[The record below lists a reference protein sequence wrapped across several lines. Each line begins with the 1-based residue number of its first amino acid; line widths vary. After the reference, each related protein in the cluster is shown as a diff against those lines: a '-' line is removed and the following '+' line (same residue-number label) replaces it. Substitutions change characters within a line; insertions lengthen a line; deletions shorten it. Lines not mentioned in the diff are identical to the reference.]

1 MEINLNNITFIIVSF
16 KSEKIIDDCL
26 KSLPKNSKIIVIE
39 NSNNYNLKKS
49 LELKYDNIEVLISE
63 NNGMGASNNLGIL
76 KSETKFAYV
85 LNPDVKFKKDTFENL
100 IAAAV
105 KITDFAILTPI
116 NSDIKFPNFKILKQN
131 KNINDSIISVDS
143 IDGFSMLINKEKFIN
158 QKFFDE
164 NIFLYLENDDFCKRL
179 IDHNEEIYVV
189 PKSKINHLGGKAV
202 SQKFSEEVELSRN
215 WHWIW
220 SKFYFN
226 RKHKGYF
233 FALINGLPTFISAVL
248 KYVLYLAIFNPKKS
262 KIYLH
267 RAMGYLNAAIGRKS
281 FFRPNIKI

>member
-1 MEINLNNITFIIVSF
+1 MELNLNNITFIIVSF

-26 KSLPKNSKIIVIE
+26 KSLPKNSKIMVIE

-100 IAAAV
+100 IAAAI

-164 NIFLYLENDDFCKRL
+164 NIFLYLENDDLCKRVKKNGQKIFVIKNSI
-179 IDHNEEIYVV
+179 IDHKGSSSSSIKNDPEFEY
-189 PKSKINHLGGKAV
+189 L
-202 SQKFSEEVELSRN
+202 RN
-215 WHWIW
+215 WHWMW
-220 SKFYFN
+220 SKYYYN
-226 RKHKGYF
+226 KKHYGMLI
-233 FALINGLPTFISAVL
+233 ALIKIFFNLVSAIF
-248 KYVLYLAIFNPKKS
+248 KYVFYSLTLNNYKKNIFKMRISGILNSILGNKS
-262 KIYLH
+262 KYRI
-267 RAMGYLNAAIGRKS
+267 
-281 FFRPNIKI
+281 

>member
-100 IAAAV
+100 IAAAI

-164 NIFLYLENDDFCKRL
+164 NIFLYLENDDLCKRVKKNGQK
-179 IDHNEEIYVV
+179 IFVIKNSIVDHKGSSSSSIKNDPEFEY
-189 PKSKINHLGGKAV
+189 L
-202 SQKFSEEVELSRN
+202 RN
-215 WHWIW
+215 WHWMW
-220 SKFYFN
+220 SKYYYN
-226 RKHKGYF
+226 KKHYGMLI
-233 FALINGLPTFISAVL
+233 ALIKIFFNLVSAMF
-248 KYVLYLAIFNPKKS
+248 KYVFYSLTLNNYKKNIFKMRISGIINSILGNKS
-262 KIYLH
+262 KYRI
-267 RAMGYLNAAIGRKS
+267 
-281 FFRPNIKI
+281 

>member
-1 MEINLNNITFIIVSF
+1 MELNLNNITFIIVSF

-100 IAAAV
+100 IAAAI

-164 NIFLYLENDDFCKRL
+164 NIFLYLENDDLCKRVKKSGQKIFVIKNSI
-179 IDHNEEIYVV
+179 IDHKGSSSSSIKNDPEFEY
-189 PKSKINHLGGKAV
+189 L
-202 SQKFSEEVELSRN
+202 RN
-215 WHWIW
+215 WHWMW
-220 SKFYFN
+220 SKYYYN
-226 RKHKGYF
+226 KKHYGMLI
-233 FALINGLPTFISAVL
+233 ALIKIFFNLVSAIF
-248 KYVLYLAIFNPKKS
+248 KYVFYSLTLNNYKKNIFKMRISGILNSILGNKS
-262 KIYLH
+262 KYRI
-267 RAMGYLNAAIGRKS
+267 
-281 FFRPNIKI
+281 

>member
-100 IAAAV
+100 IAAAI

-164 NIFLYLENDDFCKRL
+164 NIFLYLENDDLCRRVKKNGQKIFVIKNSI
-179 IDHNEEIYVV
+179 IDHKGSSSSSIKNDPEFEY
-189 PKSKINHLGGKAV
+189 L
-202 SQKFSEEVELSRN
+202 RN
-215 WHWIW
+215 WHWMW

-226 RKHKGYF
+226 KKHYGF
-233 FALINGLPTFISAVL
+233 FSAILKLFI
-248 KYVLYLAIFNPKKS
+248 I
-262 KIYLH
+262 
-267 RAMGYLNAAIGRKS
+267 
-281 FFRPNIKI
+281 

>member
-1 MEINLNNITFIIVSF
+1 MELNLNNITFIIVSF

-63 NNGMGASNNLGIL
+63 NNGMGTSNNLGIL

-100 IAAAV
+100 IADAV

-164 NIFLYLENDDFCKRL
+164 NIFLYLENDDLCKRVKKSGQKIFVIKNSI
-179 IDHNEEIYVV
+179 IDHKGSSSSSIKNDPEFEY
-189 PKSKINHLGGKAV
+189 L
-202 SQKFSEEVELSRN
+202 RN
-215 WHWIW
+215 WHWMW
-220 SKFYFN
+220 SKYYYN
-226 RKHKGYF
+226 KKHYGMLI
-233 FALINGLPTFISAVL
+233 ALIKIFFNLVSAMF
-248 KYVLYLAIFNPKKS
+248 KYVFYSLTLNNYKKNIFKMRISGIINSILGNKS
-262 KIYLH
+262 KYRI
-267 RAMGYLNAAIGRKS
+267 
-281 FFRPNIKI
+281 

>member
-63 NNGMGASNNLGIL
+63 NNGMGASNNLGIS

-85 LNPDVKFKKDTFENL
+85 LNPDVRFKKDTFENL
-100 IAAAV
+100 IAAAI

-164 NIFLYLENDDFCKRL
+164 NIFLYLENDDLCKRVKKNGQK
-179 IDHNEEIYVV
+179 IFVIKNSIVDHKGSSSSSIKNDPEFEY
-189 PKSKINHLGGKAV
+189 L
-202 SQKFSEEVELSRN
+202 RN
-215 WHWIW
+215 WHWMW
-220 SKFYFN
+220 SKYYYN
-226 RKHKGYF
+226 KKHYGMLI
-233 FALINGLPTFISAVL
+233 ALIKIFFNLVPAIF
-248 KYVLYLAIFNPKKS
+248 KYVFYSLTLNNYKKNIFKMRISGIINSILGNKS
-262 KIYLH
+262 KYRI
-267 RAMGYLNAAIGRKS
+267 
-281 FFRPNIKI
+281 

>member
-1 MEINLNNITFIIVSF
+1 MELNLNNITFIIVSF

-100 IAAAV
+100 IAAAI

-131 KNINDSIISVDS
+131 KNINDNIVSVDS

-164 NIFLYLENDDFCKRL
+164 NIFLYLENDDLCKRVKKSGQKIFVIKNSI
-179 IDHNEEIYVV
+179 IDHKGSSSSSIKNDPEFEY
-189 PKSKINHLGGKAV
+189 L
-202 SQKFSEEVELSRN
+202 RN
-215 WHWIW
+215 WHWMW
-220 SKFYFN
+220 SKYYYN
-226 RKHKGYF
+226 KKHYGMLI
-233 FALINGLPTFISAVL
+233 ALIKIFFNLVSAIF
-248 KYVLYLAIFNPKKS
+248 KYVFYSLTLNNYKKNIFKMRISGIVNSILGNKS
-262 KIYLH
+262 KYRI
-267 RAMGYLNAAIGRKS
+267 
-281 FFRPNIKI
+281 

>member
-1 MEINLNNITFIIVSF
+1 MELNLNNITFIIVSF

-100 IAAAV
+100 IAAAI

-164 NIFLYLENDDFCKRL
+164 NIFLYLENDDLCKRVKKNGQKIFVIKNSI
-179 IDHNEEIYVV
+179 IDHKGSSSSSIKNDPEFEY
-189 PKSKINHLGGKAV
+189 L
-202 SQKFSEEVELSRN
+202 RN
-215 WHWIW
+215 WHWMW
-220 SKFYFN
+220 SKYYYN
-226 RKHKGYF
+226 KKHYGMLI
-233 FALINGLPTFISAVL
+233 ALIKIFFNLVSAIF
-248 KYVLYLAIFNPKKS
+248 KYVFYSLTLNNYKKNIFKMRISGIINSILGNKS
-262 KIYLH
+262 KYRI
-267 RAMGYLNAAIGRKS
+267 
-281 FFRPNIKI
+281 

>member
-1 MEINLNNITFIIVSF
+1 MELNLNNITFIIVSF

-100 IAAAV
+100 IAAAI

-164 NIFLYLENDDFCKRL
+164 NIFLYLENDDLCKRVKKSGQKIFVIKNSI
-179 IDHNEEIYVV
+179 IDHKGSSSSSIKNDPEFEY
-189 PKSKINHLGGKAV
+189 L
-202 SQKFSEEVELSRN
+202 RN
-215 WHWIW
+215 WHWMW
-220 SKFYFN
+220 SKYYYN
-226 RKHKGYF
+226 KKHYGMLI
-233 FALINGLPTFISAVL
+233 ALIKIFFNLESAMF
-248 KYVLYLAIFNPKKS
+248 KYVFYSLTLNNYKKNIFKMRISGIINSILGNKS
-262 KIYLH
+262 KYRI
-267 RAMGYLNAAIGRKS
+267 
-281 FFRPNIKI
+281 

>member
-1 MEINLNNITFIIVSF
+1 MELNLNNITFIIVSF

-164 NIFLYLENDDFCKRL
+164 NIFLYLENDDLCKRVKKSGQKIFVIKNSI
-179 IDHNEEIYVV
+179 IDHKGSSSSSIKNDPEFEY
-189 PKSKINHLGGKAV
+189 L
-202 SQKFSEEVELSRN
+202 RN
-215 WHWIW
+215 WHWMW
-220 SKFYFN
+220 SKYYYN
-226 RKHKGYF
+226 KKHYGIF
-233 FALINGLPTFISAVL
+233 IALIKIFFNLVSAIF
-248 KYVLYLAIFNPKKS
+248 KYVFYSLTLNNYKKNIFRMRISGILNSILGNKS
-262 KIYLH
+262 KYRI
-267 RAMGYLNAAIGRKS
+267 
-281 FFRPNIKI
+281 

>member
-100 IAAAV
+100 IAAAI

-164 NIFLYLENDDFCKRL
+164 NIFLYLENDDLCKRVKKSGQKIFVIKNSI
-179 IDHNEEIYVV
+179 IDHKGSSSSSIKNDPEFEY
-189 PKSKINHLGGKAV
+189 L
-202 SQKFSEEVELSRN
+202 RN
-215 WHWIW
+215 WHWMW
-220 SKFYFN
+220 SKYYYN
-226 RKHKGYF
+226 KKHYGIF
-233 FALINGLPTFISAVL
+233 IALIKIFFNLVSAIF
-248 KYVLYLAIFNPKKS
+248 KYVFYSLTLNNYKKNIFKMRISGIINSILGNKS
-262 KIYLH
+262 KYRI
-267 RAMGYLNAAIGRKS
+267 
-281 FFRPNIKI
+281 

>member
-100 IAAAV
+100 IAAAI

-164 NIFLYLENDDFCKRL
+164 NIFLYLENDDLCKRVKKNGQKIFVIKNSI
-179 IDHNEEIYVV
+179 IDHKGSSSSSIKNDPEFEY
-189 PKSKINHLGGKAV
+189 L
-202 SQKFSEEVELSRN
+202 RN
-215 WHWIW
+215 WHWMW
-220 SKFYFN
+220 SKYYYN
-226 RKHKGYF
+226 KKHYGILI
-233 FALINGLPTFISAVL
+233 ALIKIFFNLVSAIF
-248 KYVLYLAIFNPKKS
+248 KYVFYSLTLNNYKKNIFKMRISGIINSILGNKS
-262 KIYLH
+262 KYRI
-267 RAMGYLNAAIGRKS
+267 
-281 FFRPNIKI
+281 

>member
-1 MEINLNNITFIIVSF
+1 MELNLNNITFIIVSF

-26 KSLPKNSKIIVIE
+26 KSLPKNSKVIVIE

-164 NIFLYLENDDFCKRL
+164 NIFLYLENDDLCRRVKKNGQKIFVIKNSI
-179 IDHNEEIYVV
+179 IDHKGSSSSSIKNDPEFEY
-189 PKSKINHLGGKAV
+189 L
-202 SQKFSEEVELSRN
+202 RN
-215 WHWIW
+215 WHWMW
-220 SKFYFN
+220 SKYYYN
-226 RKHKGYF
+226 KKHYGIF
-233 FALINGLPTFISAVL
+233 IALIKIFFNLVSAIF
-248 KYVLYLAIFNPKKS
+248 KYVFYSLTLNNYKKNIFKMRISGILNSILGNKS
-262 KIYLH
+262 KYRI
-267 RAMGYLNAAIGRKS
+267 
-281 FFRPNIKI
+281 

>member
-1 MEINLNNITFIIVSF
+1 MELNLNNITFIIVSF

-85 LNPDVKFKKDTFENL
+85 LNPDVRFKKDTFENL
-100 IAAAV
+100 IAAAI

-164 NIFLYLENDDFCKRL
+164 NIFLYLENDDLCRRVKKNGQKIFVIKNS
-179 IDHNEEIYVV
+179 IVDHKGSSSSSIKNDPEFEY
-189 PKSKINHLGGKAV
+189 L
-202 SQKFSEEVELSRN
+202 RN
-215 WHWIW
+215 WHWMW
-220 SKFYFN
+220 SKYYYN
-226 RKHKGYF
+226 KKHYGIF
-233 FALINGLPTFISAVL
+233 IALIKIFFNLVSAIF
-248 KYVLYLAIFNPKKS
+248 KYVFYSLTLNNYKKNIFKMRISGIINSILGNKS
-262 KIYLH
+262 KYRI
-267 RAMGYLNAAIGRKS
+267 
-281 FFRPNIKI
+281 

>member
-100 IAAAV
+100 IAAAI

-164 NIFLYLENDDFCKRL
+164 NIFLYLENDDLCRRVKKNGQKIFVIKNSI
-179 IDHNEEIYVV
+179 IDHKGSSSSSIKNDPEFEY
-189 PKSKINHLGGKAV
+189 L
-202 SQKFSEEVELSRN
+202 RN
-215 WHWIW
+215 WHWMW
-220 SKFYFN
+220 SKYYYN
-226 RKHKGYF
+226 KKHYGIF
-233 FALINGLPTFISAVL
+233 IALIKIFFNLVSAIF
-248 KYVLYLAIFNPKKS
+248 KYVFYSLTLNNYKKNIFKMRISGIVNSILGNKS
-262 KIYLH
+262 KYRI
-267 RAMGYLNAAIGRKS
+267 
-281 FFRPNIKI
+281 

>member
-1 MEINLNNITFIIVSF
+1 MELNLNNITFIIVSF

-116 NSDIKFPNFKILKQN
+116 NSDIKFPNFKILNQN

-164 NIFLYLENDDFCKRL
+164 NIFLYLENDDLCKRVKKNGQKIFVIKNSI
-179 IDHNEEIYVV
+179 IDHKGSSSSSIKNDPEFEY
-189 PKSKINHLGGKAV
+189 L
-202 SQKFSEEVELSRN
+202 RN
-215 WHWIW
+215 WHWMW
-220 SKFYFN
+220 SKYYYN
-226 RKHKGYF
+226 KKHYGIF
-233 FALINGLPTFISAVL
+233 IALIKIFFNLVSAMF
-248 KYVLYLAIFNPKKS
+248 KYVFYSLTLNNYKKNIFKMRISGILNSILGNKS
-262 KIYLH
+262 KYRI
-267 RAMGYLNAAIGRKS
+267 
-281 FFRPNIKI
+281 

>member
-1 MEINLNNITFIIVSF
+1 MELNLNNITFIIVSF

-100 IAAAV
+100 IAAAI

-116 NSDIKFPNFKILKQN
+116 NSDIKFPNFKILKKN

-164 NIFLYLENDDFCKRL
+164 NIFLYLENDDLCKRVKKSGQKIFVIKNSI
-179 IDHNEEIYVV
+179 IDHKGSSSSSIKNDPEFEY
-189 PKSKINHLGGKAV
+189 L
-202 SQKFSEEVELSRN
+202 RN
-215 WHWIW
+215 WHWMW
-220 SKFYFN
+220 SKYYYN
-226 RKHKGYF
+226 KKHHGILI
-233 FALINGLPTFISAVL
+233 ALIKIFFNLVSAIF
-248 KYVLYLAIFNPKKS
+248 KYVFYSLTLNNYKKNIFMMRISGIINSILGNKS
-262 KIYLH
+262 KY
-267 RAMGYLNAAIGRKS
+267 R
-281 FFRPNIKI
+281 IKN

>member
-100 IAAAV
+100 IAAAI

-164 NIFLYLENDDFCKRL
+164 NIFLYLENDDLCKRVKKSGQKIFVIKNSI
-179 IDHNEEIYVV
+179 IDHKGSSSSSIKNDPEFEY
-189 PKSKINHLGGKAV
+189 L
-202 SQKFSEEVELSRN
+202 RN
-215 WHWIW
+215 WHWMW
-220 SKFYFN
+220 SKYYYN
-226 RKHKGYF
+226 KKHHGILI
-233 FALINGLPTFISAVL
+233 ALIKIFFNLVSAIF
-248 KYVLYLAIFNPKKS
+248 KYVFYSLTLNNYKKNIFKMRISGIINSILGNKS
-262 KIYLH
+262 KYRI
-267 RAMGYLNAAIGRKS
+267 
-281 FFRPNIKI
+281 

>member
-1 MEINLNNITFIIVSF
+1 MELNLNNITFIIVSF

-164 NIFLYLENDDFCKRL
+164 NIFLYLENDDLCKRVKKSGQKIFVIKNSI
-179 IDHNEEIYVV
+179 IDHKGSSSSSIKNDPEFEY
-189 PKSKINHLGGKAV
+189 L
-202 SQKFSEEVELSRN
+202 RN
-215 WHWIW
+215 WHWMW
-220 SKFYFN
+220 SKYYYN
-226 RKHKGYF
+226 KKHYGIF
-233 FALINGLPTFISAVL
+233 IALIKIFFNLVSAIF
-248 KYVLYLAIFNPKKS
+248 KYVFYSLTLNNYKKNIFKMRISGILNSILGNKS
-262 KIYLH
+262 K
-267 RAMGYLNAAIGRKS
+267 
-281 FFRPNIKI
+281 FRI

>member
-1 MEINLNNITFIIVSF
+1 MELNLNNITFIIVSF

-100 IAAAV
+100 IAAAI

-164 NIFLYLENDDFCKRL
+164 NIFLYLENDDLCKRVKKSGQKIFVIKNSI
-179 IDHNEEIYVV
+179 IDHKGSSSSSIKNDPEFEY
-189 PKSKINHLGGKAV
+189 L
-202 SQKFSEEVELSRN
+202 RN
-215 WHWIW
+215 WHWMW
-220 SKFYFN
+220 SKYYYN
-226 RKHKGYF
+226 KKHYGILI
-233 FALINGLPTFISAVL
+233 ALIKIFFNLATAIF
-248 KYVLYLAIFNPKKS
+248 KYVFYSLTLNNYKKNIFKMRISGIINSILGNKS
-262 KIYLH
+262 KYRI
-267 RAMGYLNAAIGRKS
+267 
-281 FFRPNIKI
+281 

>member
-1 MEINLNNITFIIVSF
+1 MELNLNNITFIIVSF

-164 NIFLYLENDDFCKRL
+164 NIFLYLENDDLCKRVKKSGQKIFVVKNSI
-179 IDHNEEIYVV
+179 IDHKGSSSSSIKNDPEFEY
-189 PKSKINHLGGKAV
+189 L
-202 SQKFSEEVELSRN
+202 RN
-215 WHWIW
+215 WHWMW
-220 SKFYFN
+220 SKYYYN
-226 RKHKGYF
+226 KKHYGMLI
-233 FALINGLPTFISAVL
+233 ALIKIFFNLVSAMF
-248 KYVLYLAIFNPKKS
+248 KYVFYSLTLNNYKKNIFKMRISGIINSILGNKS
-262 KIYLH
+262 KYRI
-267 RAMGYLNAAIGRKS
+267 
-281 FFRPNIKI
+281 

>member
-1 MEINLNNITFIIVSF
+1 MELNLNNITFIIVSF

-26 KSLPKNSKIIVIE
+26 KSLPKNSKVIVIE

-100 IAAAV
+100 MVAATKIA
-105 KITDFAILTPI
+105 DFAILTPI

-164 NIFLYLENDDFCKRL
+164 NIFLYLENDDLCRRVKKNGQKIFVIKNSI
-179 IDHNEEIYVV
+179 IDHKGSSSSSIKNDPEFEY
-189 PKSKINHLGGKAV
+189 L
-202 SQKFSEEVELSRN
+202 RN
-215 WHWIW
+215 WHWMW
-220 SKFYFN
+220 SKYYYN
-226 RKHKGYF
+226 KKHYGIF
-233 FALINGLPTFISAVL
+233 IALIKIFFNLVSAIF
-248 KYVLYLAIFNPKKS
+248 KYVFYSLTLNNYKKNIFKMRISGIINSILGNKS
-262 KIYLH
+262 KYRI
-267 RAMGYLNAAIGRKS
+267 
-281 FFRPNIKI
+281 

>member
-1 MEINLNNITFIIVSF
+1 MELNLNNITFIIVSF

-100 IAAAV
+100 IAAAI

-164 NIFLYLENDDFCKRL
+164 NIFLYLENDDLCRRVKKNGQKIFVIKNSI
-179 IDHNEEIYVV
+179 IDHKGSSSSSIKNDPEFEY
-189 PKSKINHLGGKAV
+189 L
-202 SQKFSEEVELSRN
+202 RN
-215 WHWIW
+215 WHWMW
-220 SKFYFN
+220 SKYYYN
-226 RKHKGYF
+226 KKHYGMLI
-233 FALINGLPTFISAVL
+233 ALIKIFFNLVSAIF
-248 KYVLYLAIFNPKKS
+248 KYVFYSLTLNNYKKNIFKMRISGIINSILGNKS
-262 KIYLH
+262 KYRI
-267 RAMGYLNAAIGRKS
+267 
-281 FFRPNIKI
+281 

>member
-26 KSLPKNSKIIVIE
+26 KSLPKNSKVIVIE

-100 IAAAV
+100 IAAAI

-164 NIFLYLENDDFCKRL
+164 NIFLYLENDDLCRRVKKNGQKIFVIKNSI
-179 IDHNEEIYVV
+179 IDHKGSSSSSIKNDPEFEY
-189 PKSKINHLGGKAV
+189 L
-202 SQKFSEEVELSRN
+202 RN
-215 WHWIW
+215 WHWMW
-220 SKFYFN
+220 SKYYYN
-226 RKHKGYF
+226 KKHYGIF
-233 FALINGLPTFISAVL
+233 IALIKIFFNLVSAIF
-248 KYVLYLAIFNPKKS
+248 KYVFYSLTLNNYKKNIFKMRISGIINSILGNKS
-262 KIYLH
+262 KYRI
-267 RAMGYLNAAIGRKS
+267 
-281 FFRPNIKI
+281 

>member
-164 NIFLYLENDDFCKRL
+164 NIFLYLENDDLCKRVKKSGQKIFVIKNSI
-179 IDHNEEIYVV
+179 IDHKGSSSSSIKNDPEFEY
-189 PKSKINHLGGKAV
+189 L
-202 SQKFSEEVELSRN
+202 RN
-215 WHWIW
+215 WHWMW
-220 SKFYFN
+220 SKYYYN
-226 RKHKGYF
+226 KKHYGMLI
-233 FALINGLPTFISAVL
+233 ALIKIFFNLVSAMF
-248 KYVLYLAIFNPKKS
+248 KYVFYSLTLNNYKKNIFKMRISGIINSILGNKS
-262 KIYLH
+262 KYRI
-267 RAMGYLNAAIGRKS
+267 
-281 FFRPNIKI
+281 

>member
-100 IAAAV
+100 IADAV

-164 NIFLYLENDDFCKRL
+164 NIFLYLENDDLCRRVKKNGQKIFVIKNSI
-179 IDHNEEIYVV
+179 IDHKGSSSSSIKNDPEFEY
-189 PKSKINHLGGKAV
+189 L
-202 SQKFSEEVELSRN
+202 RN
-215 WHWIW
+215 WHWMW
-220 SKFYFN
+220 SKYYYN
-226 RKHKGYF
+226 KKHYGMLI
-233 FALINGLPTFISAVL
+233 ALIKIFFNLVSAMF
-248 KYVLYLAIFNPKKS
+248 KYVFYSLTLNNYKKNIFKMRISGILNSILGNKS
-262 KIYLH
+262 KYRI
-267 RAMGYLNAAIGRKS
+267 
-281 FFRPNIKI
+281 

>member
-100 IAAAV
+100 IAAAI

-164 NIFLYLENDDFCKRL
+164 NIFLYLENDDLCKRVKKSGQKIFVIKNSI
-179 IDHNEEIYVV
+179 IDHKGSSSSSIKNDPEFEY
-189 PKSKINHLGGKAV
+189 L
-202 SQKFSEEVELSRN
+202 RN
-215 WHWIW
+215 WHWMW
-220 SKFYFN
+220 SKYYYN
-226 RKHKGYF
+226 KKHYGMLI
-233 FALINGLPTFISAVL
+233 ALIKIFFNLVSAMF
-248 KYVLYLAIFNPKKS
+248 KYVFYSLTLNNYKKNIFKMRISGIINSILGNKS
-262 KIYLH
+262 KYRI
-267 RAMGYLNAAIGRKS
+267 
-281 FFRPNIKI
+281 

>member
-63 NNGMGASNNLGIL
+63 NNGMGTSNNLGIL

-100 IAAAV
+100 IAAAI

-164 NIFLYLENDDFCKRL
+164 NIFLYLENDDLCRRVKKNGQKIFVIKNSI
-179 IDHNEEIYVV
+179 IDHKGSSSSSIKNDPEFEY
-189 PKSKINHLGGKAV
+189 L
-202 SQKFSEEVELSRN
+202 RN
-215 WHWIW
+215 WHWMW
-220 SKFYFN
+220 SKYYYN
-226 RKHKGYF
+226 KKHYGMLI
-233 FALINGLPTFISAVL
+233 ALIKIFFNLVSAMF
-248 KYVLYLAIFNPKKS
+248 KYVFYSLTLNNYKKNIFKMRISGIINSILGNKS
-262 KIYLH
+262 KYRI
-267 RAMGYLNAAIGRKS
+267 
-281 FFRPNIKI
+281 

>member
-100 IAAAV
+100 IAAAI

-164 NIFLYLENDDFCKRL
+164 NIFLYLENDDLCRRVKKNGQKIFVIKNSI
-179 IDHNEEIYVV
+179 IDHKGSSSSSIKNDPEFEY
-189 PKSKINHLGGKAV
+189 L
-202 SQKFSEEVELSRN
+202 RN
-215 WHWIW
+215 WHWMW
-220 SKFYFN
+220 SKYYYN
-226 RKHKGYF
+226 KKHYGMLI
-233 FALINGLPTFISAVL
+233 ALIKIFFNLVSAIF
-248 KYVLYLAIFNPKKS
+248 KYVFYSLTLNNYKKNIFKMRISGIINSILGNKS
-262 KIYLH
+262 KYRI
-267 RAMGYLNAAIGRKS
+267 
-281 FFRPNIKI
+281 

>member
-164 NIFLYLENDDFCKRL
+164 NIFLYLENDDLCKRVKKSGQKIFVIKNSI
-179 IDHNEEIYVV
+179 IDHKGSSSSSIKNDPEFEY
-189 PKSKINHLGGKAV
+189 L
-202 SQKFSEEVELSRN
+202 RN
-215 WHWIW
+215 WHWMW
-220 SKFYFN
+220 SKYYYN
-226 RKHKGYF
+226 KKHYGILI
-233 FALINGLPTFISAVL
+233 ALIKIFFNLVSAIF
-248 KYVLYLAIFNPKKS
+248 KYVFYSLTLNNYKKNIFKMRISGIINSILGNKS
-262 KIYLH
+262 KYRI
-267 RAMGYLNAAIGRKS
+267 
-281 FFRPNIKI
+281 

>member
-1 MEINLNNITFIIVSF
+1 MELNLNNITFIIVSF

-100 IAAAV
+100 IAAAI

-164 NIFLYLENDDFCKRL
+164 NIFLYLENDDLCKRVKKNGQKIFVIKNSI
-179 IDHNEEIYVV
+179 IDHKGSSSSSIKNDPEFEY
-189 PKSKINHLGGKAV
+189 L
-202 SQKFSEEVELSRN
+202 RN
-215 WHWIW
+215 WHWMW
-220 SKFYFN
+220 SKYYYN
-226 RKHKGYF
+226 KKHYGILI
-233 FALINGLPTFISAVL
+233 ALIKIFFNLVSAIF
-248 KYVLYLAIFNPKKS
+248 KYVFYSLTLNNYKKNIFKMRISGIINSILGNKS
-262 KIYLH
+262 KYRI
-267 RAMGYLNAAIGRKS
+267 
-281 FFRPNIKI
+281 

>member
-1 MEINLNNITFIIVSF
+1 MELNLNNITFIIVSF

-100 IAAAV
+100 IAAAI

-164 NIFLYLENDDFCKRL
+164 NIFLYLENDDLCKRVKKSGQKIFVIKNSI
-179 IDHNEEIYVV
+179 IDHKGSSSSSIKNDPEFEY
-189 PKSKINHLGGKAV
+189 L
-202 SQKFSEEVELSRN
+202 RN
-215 WHWIW
+215 WHWMW
-220 SKFYFN
+220 SKYYYN
-226 RKHKGYF
+226 KKHYGILI
-233 FALINGLPTFISAVL
+233 ALIKIFFNLVSAIF
-248 KYVLYLAIFNPKKS
+248 KYVFYSLTLNNYKKNIFMMRISGIINSILGNKS
-262 KIYLH
+262 KYRI
-267 RAMGYLNAAIGRKS
+267 
-281 FFRPNIKI
+281 

>member
-1 MEINLNNITFIIVSF
+1 MELNLNNITFIIVSF

-100 IAAAV
+100 IAAAI

-164 NIFLYLENDDFCKRL
+164 NIFLYLENDDLCKRVKKNGQKIFVIKNSI
-179 IDHNEEIYVV
+179 IDHKGSSSSSIKNDPEFEY
-189 PKSKINHLGGKAV
+189 L
-202 SQKFSEEVELSRN
+202 RN
-215 WHWIW
+215 WHWMW
-220 SKFYFN
+220 SKYYFN
-226 RKHKGYF
+226 KKHYGILI
-233 FALINGLPTFISAVL
+233 ALIKILFNLISATF
-248 KYVLYLAIFNPKKS
+248 KYIFYLLTLNNYKKNIFKMRISGIINSILGNKS
-262 KIYLH
+262 KYRI
-267 RAMGYLNAAIGRKS
+267 
-281 FFRPNIKI
+281 

>member
-100 IAAAV
+100 IADAV

-164 NIFLYLENDDFCKRL
+164 NIFLYLENDDLCRRVKKNGQKIFVIKNSI
-179 IDHNEEIYVV
+179 IDHKGSSSSSIKNDPEFEY
-189 PKSKINHLGGKAV
+189 L
-202 SQKFSEEVELSRN
+202 RN
-215 WHWIW
+215 WHWMW
-220 SKFYFN
+220 SKYYYN
-226 RKHKGYF
+226 KKHYGIF
-233 FALINGLPTFISAVL
+233 VALIKIFFNLVSAIF
-248 KYVLYLAIFNPKKS
+248 KYVFYSLTLNNYKKNIFKMRISGILNSILGNKS
-262 KIYLH
+262 KYRI
-267 RAMGYLNAAIGRKS
+267 
-281 FFRPNIKI
+281 

>member
-1 MEINLNNITFIIVSF
+1 MELNLNNITFVIVSF

-100 IAAAV
+100 IAAAI

-164 NIFLYLENDDFCKRL
+164 NIFLYLENDDLCKRVKKSGQKIFVIKNSI
-179 IDHNEEIYVV
+179 IDHKGSSSSSIKNDPEFEY
-189 PKSKINHLGGKAV
+189 L
-202 SQKFSEEVELSRN
+202 RN
-215 WHWIW
+215 WHWMW
-220 SKFYFN
+220 SKYYYN
-226 RKHKGYF
+226 KKHYGILI
-233 FALINGLPTFISAVL
+233 ALIKIFFNLATAIF
-248 KYVLYLAIFNPKKS
+248 KYVFYSLTLNNYKKNIFKMRISGIINSILGNKS
-262 KIYLH
+262 KYRI
-267 RAMGYLNAAIGRKS
+267 
-281 FFRPNIKI
+281 

>member
-1 MEINLNNITFIIVSF
+1 MELNLNNITFIIVSF

-63 NNGMGASNNLGIL
+63 NNGMGTSNNLGIL

-100 IAAAV
+100 IADAV

-164 NIFLYLENDDFCKRL
+164 NIFLYLENDDLCRRVKKNGQKIFVIKNSI
-179 IDHNEEIYVV
+179 IDHKGSSSSSIKNDPEFEY
-189 PKSKINHLGGKAV
+189 L
-202 SQKFSEEVELSRN
+202 RN
-215 WHWIW
+215 WHWMW
-220 SKFYFN
+220 SKYYYN
-226 RKHKGYF
+226 KKHYGMLI
-233 FALINGLPTFISAVL
+233 ALIKIFFNLVSAMF
-248 KYVLYLAIFNPKKS
+248 KYVFYSLTLNNYKKNIFKMRISGIINSILGNKS
-262 KIYLH
+262 KYRI
-267 RAMGYLNAAIGRKS
+267 
-281 FFRPNIKI
+281 

>member
-1 MEINLNNITFIIVSF
+1 MELNLNNITFIIVSF
-16 KSEKIIDDCL
+16 KSEKVIDDCL

-39 NSNNYNLKKS
+39 NSSNYNLKKS

-100 IAAAV
+100 IAAAI

-164 NIFLYLENDDFCKRL
+164 NIFLYLENDDLCKRVKKSGQKIFVIKNSI
-179 IDHNEEIYVV
+179 IDHKGSSSSSIKNDPEFEY
-189 PKSKINHLGGKAV
+189 L
-202 SQKFSEEVELSRN
+202 RN
-215 WHWIW
+215 WHWMW
-220 SKFYFN
+220 SKYYYN
-226 RKHKGYF
+226 KKHHGILI
-233 FALINGLPTFISAVL
+233 ALIKIFFNLVSAIF
-248 KYVLYLAIFNPKKS
+248 KYVFYSLTLNNYKKNIFKMRISGILNSILGNKS
-262 KIYLH
+262 KYRI
-267 RAMGYLNAAIGRKS
+267 
-281 FFRPNIKI
+281 

>member
-1 MEINLNNITFIIVSF
+1 MELNLNNITFIIVSF

-164 NIFLYLENDDFCKRL
+164 NIFLYLENDDLCKRVKKSGQKIFVIKNSI
-179 IDHNEEIYVV
+179 IDHKGSSSSSIKNDPEFEY
-189 PKSKINHLGGKAV
+189 L
-202 SQKFSEEVELSRN
+202 RN
-215 WHWIW
+215 WHWMW
-220 SKFYFN
+220 SKYYYN
-226 RKHKGYF
+226 KKHYGIF
-233 FALINGLPTFISAVL
+233 IALIKIFFNLVSAIF
-248 KYVLYLAIFNPKKS
+248 KYVFYSLTLNNYKKNIFKMRIFGIINSILGNKS
-262 KIYLH
+262 KYRI
-267 RAMGYLNAAIGRKS
+267 
-281 FFRPNIKI
+281 